1 METIEE
7 KTKELVDKYTLQEW
21 FLGKPSGNRYALDI
35 IKYLDLHVSKDA
47 AILEMGC
54 GIGQNLVELWRHGFI
69 DLYGVEKDEAT
80 FRAALELLEYFGVKC
95 TIDHQDADNYSCGM
109 GLFDVIMPLNFTYQ
123 KDVNL
128 PELLVKIRSML
139 MSKGLLVIDIISSK
153 LDKNKAPEYHH
164 RFSEQEFFATA
175 KDFKFKEAYDYFPR
189 TVYFMEAV

>member
-7 KTKELVDKYTLQEW
+7 KTRELVDKYTLQEW

-54 GIGQNLVELWRHGFI
+54 GIGQNLVELWRHGFYNLCGIERDEKTFYACQELINYFEI
-69 DLYGVEKDEAT
+69 DALVEN
-80 FRAALELLEYFGVKC
+80 
-95 TIDHQDADNYSCGM
+95 HDACEGSAWGD
-109 GLFDVIMPLNFTYQ
+109 FDVIMPLNFTYQ

-175 KDFKFKEAYDYFPR
+175 KDFEFKEAYDYFPR